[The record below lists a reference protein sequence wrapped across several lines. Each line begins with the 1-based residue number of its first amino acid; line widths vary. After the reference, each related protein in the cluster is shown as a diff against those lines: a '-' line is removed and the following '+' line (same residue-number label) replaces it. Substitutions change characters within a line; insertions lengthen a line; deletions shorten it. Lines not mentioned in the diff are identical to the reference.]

1 MSSDGAPP
9 PAAAASPG
17 QITAALQSAVRKQFE
32 LNGEV
37 IPSAMRARVEQELGL
52 ADGFLKTD
60 PHWKAECKTLI
71 RTEFVSL
78 FADSLSLSLSSGR
91 PN

>member
-1 MSSDGAPP
+1 MSSDGGNDTTAATGGAP
-9 PAAAASPG
+9 PAASPE
-17 QITAALQSAVRKQFE
+17 QITAALQAAVRKQFK

-52 ADGFLKTD
+52 ADGFLKSD
-60 PHWKAECKTLI
+60 PRWKAECKTLI

-78 FADSLSLSLSSGR
+78 FASS
-91 PN
+91 PVD